1 MLDDMAEARK
11 GSEKAIIRARISFA
25 FVLFGLVFTSAWL
38 ALTALS
44 GELPV
49 FLIGALAFSGFVAA
63 RLLASHLP
71 LAWGNTLWLGSTDLA
86 IFLGACVVHPAG
98 GVATILIPMAGFPFA
113 VFSLHR
119 ERGHIAAMIAVP
131 VLLWVTWFVLHDG
144 LSPLIGAE
152 MATRFYA
159 PMSGATAF
167 SIIIFQVFYFAFV
180 SKTYEAELEEATRQ
194 ADQTSRAKTVLLSG
208 ISHEMRTPLSA
219 VIGLADLIEEDAA
232 KREDRQ
238 QALYAG
244 RIMEA
249 GKTLL
254 STIENTVQ
262 FADLAA
268 RRAPVTLSAV
278 RVATVIEDVRT
289 QYRATVREDAIRLS
303 QPDCPLEVWAD
314 RTMLTDI
321 LSHLVENAL
330 RYSGP
335 EGTVSIGI
343 TPARDDQV
351 RVTVADD
358 GPGFLTDDPEQA
370 FAPFE
375 RLDQATGT
383 TFGAGMGLAIARLK
397 AEAMQGRVGIDQTVS
412 HGALVWVELPRATG
426 ASA

>member
-1 MLDDMAEARK
+1 MPR
-11 GSEKAIIRARISFA
+11 
-25 FVLFGLVFTSAWL
+25 
-38 ALTALS
+38 
-44 GELPV
+44 
-49 FLIGALAFSGFVAA
+49 
-63 RLLASHLP
+63 
-71 LAWGNTLWLGSTDLA
+71 
-86 IFLGACVVHPAG
+86 CQ
-98 GVATILIPMAGFPFA
+98 GV
-113 VFSLHR
+113 
-119 ERGHIAAMIAVP
+119 
-131 VLLWVTWFVLHDG
+131 
-144 LSPLIGAE
+144 
-152 MATRFYA
+152 
-159 PMSGATAF
+159 TAF

-180 SKTYEAELEEATRQ
+180 SKTYEAELEEAKRQ

-238 QALYAG
+238 QALYAA

-278 RVATVIEDVRT
+278 RVATVIEDVRH
-289 QYRATVREDAIRLS
+289 QYRATVRENAIQLS
-303 QPDCPLEVWAD
+303 KADSPLEVWAD

-343 TPARDDQV
+343 TPAHADQV

-358 GPGFLTDDPEQA
+358 GPGFHTDDPEQA
-370 FAPFE
+370 FTPFE

-383 TFGAGMGLAIARLK
+383 TFGAGMGLAIARLST
-397 AEAMQGRVGIDQTVS
+397 EAMQGRVGIDRTVS
-412 HGALVWVELPRATG
+412 QGALVWVELPRAKP
-426 ASA
+426 ACA

>member
-1 MLDDMAEARK
+1 MLDDVAEARK

-25 FVLFGLVFTSAWL
+25 FVLFGLIFTSAWL

-49 FLIGALAFSGFVAA
+49 FLIGALAFSGFAAA
-63 RLLASHLP
+63 RLLASRLP
-71 LAWGNTLWLGSTDLA
+71 LAWGNTLWLGSTNLA
-86 IFLGACVVHPAG
+86 VFLGACVVHPAG
-98 GVATILIPMAGFPFA
+98 GVAAILIPMAGFPFA
-113 VFSLHR
+113 VFSLRR

-131 VLLWVTWFVLHDG
+131 VLLWVTWFALHDA

-159 PMSGATAF
+159 PMSGVTAF

-180 SKTYEAELEEATRQ
+180 SKTYEAKLEEAKRQ

-238 QALYAG
+238 QALYAA

-254 STIENTVQ
+254 STIENTVK

-268 RRAPVTLSAV
+268 RRAPVTLRAV
-278 RVATVIEDVRT
+278 RVATVIEDVRD
-289 QYRATVREDAIRLS
+289 QYRAKIRENAIQLS
-303 QPDCPLEVWAD
+303 QADSPLEVWAD

-335 EGTVSIGI
+335 EGTVNIGI
-343 TPARDDQV
+343 TPVRGDQV

-358 GPGFLTDDPEQA
+358 GPGFHTDNPEQA

-397 AEAMQGRVGIDQTVS
+397 AEAMQGRVGIDRTVTQ
-412 HGALVWVELPRATG
+412 GALVWIELPRATD
-426 ASA
+426 ACA